1 MSHLKWKEICKMF
14 NSNMTPTHTPKS
26 GTLSVYF
33 DHYNWYVSTYIANQW
48 HWHPI
53 SRSIAI
59 SYIERGYSVEIK

>member
-1 MSHLKWKEICKMF
+1 
-14 NSNMTPTHTPKS
+14 MTPTHTPKS